1 MRLPSGYGSVIKL
14 KGNRRRPYQARI
26 TIRSYRYR
34 KNHIYY
40 IRLFPNPKRSIIS
53 IRRIK

>member
-26 TIRSYRYR
+26 TKR
-34 KNHIYY
+34 KA
-40 IRLFPNPKRSIIS
+40 
-53 IRRIK
+53 

>member
-34 KNHIYY
+34 KNHI
-40 IRLFPNPKRSIIS
+40 
-53 IRRIK
+53 